1 MLGSLGV
8 AIYRGQINQDLPASV
23 PAEAAALARDTLG
36 GAVSVAGQLP
46 DAVGEP
52 LLAVARGAF
61 VDAMQLTS
69 LLAAGLALGIAVQ
82 ALVMF
87 RDRPTASGDTDEE
100 PAPDPGPQPFTEQTA
115 RIAPSQ

>member
-1 MLGSLGV
+1 MPS
-8 AIYRGQINQDLPASV
+8 RSP
-23 PAEAAALARDTLG
+23 G
-36 GAVSVAGQLP
+36 GCP

-69 LLAAGLALGIAVQ
+69 LLAAGLALGIAGL

-87 RDRPTASGDTDEE
+87 RDRPTASGDADDEPE
-100 PAPDPGPQPFTEQTA
+100 PDPHTPFTEQTA